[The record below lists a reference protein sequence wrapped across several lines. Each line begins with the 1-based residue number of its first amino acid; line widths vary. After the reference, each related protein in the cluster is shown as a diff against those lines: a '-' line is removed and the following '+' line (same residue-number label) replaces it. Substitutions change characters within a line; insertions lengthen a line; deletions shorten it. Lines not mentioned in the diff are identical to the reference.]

1 MLAVGVHSSEEDHVS
16 TNQSDRRDTAR
27 MEGRMGPGDRADS
40 WRRLGS
46 EEFDVVVIG
55 GGVTGAGAALDAATR
70 GLRVAL
76 VEARDLAA
84 GTSSRSSKLF
94 HGGLRYLEQLEFSL
108 VREALRE
115 RELMLTRLAPHLV
128 KPVSFL
134 YPLTKRF
141 WERPYTAAGLLLYDT
156 MGGARSVPGQ
166 KHLTRAGAMRMVPA
180 LKRNAL
186 VGGIRYYD
194 AQTDDARHTMTV
206 ARTAVH
212 YGAVVRTSTQV
223 TGFVREADRIA
234 GVRLRDVEDGDEI
247 EVRAHAVINATGVW
261 TDELQ
266 RLSGS
271 RGRFR
276 VRASKGVHIVVPRD
290 RIVSESGMILR
301 TEKSVLFVIPW
312 GNHWIVGTTDTD
324 WNLDLAHPAATKAD
338 IDYLL
343 KHVNS
348 VLATP
353 LTHDDIEGVYAGL
366 RPLLAGESEESSKLS
381 REHAVGRVAPGLVA
395 IAGGKY
401 TTYRVMAADAV
412 DAISSDLT
420 GRIAPSITDK
430 VPLLG
435 ADGYHALV
443 NQADQLAA
451 HYGLHPYRIRHLL
464 DRYGSAIHDVL
475 APTRERP
482 DLLKPIP
489 SAQNYLNAEVVF
501 AASHEGALHLED
513 VLTRRTRISIE
524 YPHRGVDCAEPVA
537 RLMAEVLGWDEQRIA
552 REIDVYAARVHAE
565 RESQTKPSDQAADA
579 TRVAVPDARAAL
591 APDRT

>member
-1 MLAVGVHSSEEDHVS
+1 MTEQTGRSSTSDTIGGRLGTADREE
-16 TNQSDRRDTAR
+16 A
-27 MEGRMGPGDRADS
+27 
-40 WRRLGS
+40 WRRLSS
-46 EEFDVVVIG
+46 ETFDLVVIG
-55 GGVTGAGAALDAATR
+55 GGVVGAGTALDAATR

-76 VEARDLAA
+76 VEARDLAS

-94 HGGLRYLEQLEFSL
+94 HGGLRYLEQLEFGL

-134 YPLTKRF
+134 YPLTRRI
-141 WERPYTAAGLLLYDT
+141 WERPYTAAGLFLYDS

-166 KHLTRAGAMRMVPA
+166 KHLSRAGALRMVPA
-180 LKRNAL
+180 LKRSSL
-186 VGGIRYYD
+186 IGGIRYFD
-194 AQTDDARHTMTV
+194 AQADDARHTMTV

-223 TGFVREADRIA
+223 VGFLREADRVS
-234 GVRLRDVEDGDEI
+234 GVRIHDVENGAET
-247 EVRAHAVINATGVW
+247 EVQANAVINCTGVW

-290 RIVSESGMILR
+290 RIVSESGLILR

-312 GNHWIVGTTDTD
+312 RNHWIIGTTDTD
-324 WNLDLAHPAATKAD
+324 WNLDLAHPAATKHD

-343 KHVNS
+343 EHVNS

-366 RPLLAGESEESSKLS
+366 RPLLAGESEETSKLS
-381 REHAVGRVAPGLVA
+381 REHAVARVSPGLVA

-412 DAISSDLT
+412 DAASADLP
-420 GRIAPSITDK
+420 GRLQPSITDK

-443 NQADQLAA
+443 NQVDQLGAR
-451 HYGLHPYRIRHLL
+451 HGLHPYRVRHLL
-464 DRYGSAIHDVL
+464 DRYGSLVHEVL
-475 APTRERP
+475 ELANGRP
-482 DLLKPIP
+482 ELLKPLTTAP
-489 SAQNYLNAEVVF
+489 DYLQVEIVY
-501 AASHEGALHLED
+501 AASHEGALHVED
-513 VLTRRTRISIE
+513 TLARRTRISIE
-524 YPHRGVDCAEPVA
+524 YPHRGVDCAEQVA
-537 RLMAEVLGWDEQRIA
+537 GLMGEVLGWSAETVA
-552 REIDVYAARVHAE
+552 REVEIYTARVKAE
-565 RESQTKPSDQAADA
+565 RDSQTQPDDLAADA
-579 TRVAVPDARAAL
+579 SRAMAPEARPAL
-591 APDRT
+591 REPTPTP